1 MQREINNW
9 LKRDLTPFGKVTV
22 IKTLIVSKIVH
33 ILLSLPSP
41 NKATFNK
48 INKMLYE
55 FLWDGKPDKIKR
67 NIAKQKLEN
76 GGIAMIDIELFDKAL
91 KMTWIRRFLT
101 GNSKWKILT
110 SHMYPN
116 MEEIV
121 NYGNS
126 FILNLSKT
134 IQNPFWKNVMF
145 CFYEFHSKVILTS
158 LEELESLSFLYN
170 ENFKIGGSVIINK

>member
-48 INKMLYE
+48 INKMLYN

-91 KMTWIRRFLT
+91 KMTWIFNRKL
-101 GNSKWKILT
+101 K
-110 SHMYPN
+110 M
-116 MEEIV
+116 
-121 NYGNS
+121 
-126 FILNLSKT
+126 
-134 IQNPFWKNVMF
+134 
-145 CFYEFHSKVILTS
+145 
-158 LEELESLSFLYN
+158 
-170 ENFKIGGSVIINK
+170 ENFNFRNEP